1 MVYQVIRSITQLNTN
16 IHKNFYYIN
25 KFYSIKDRN
34 CFQNTQKMEFLN
46 LDESVQSAIRIAKSI
61 AREFGNKYYT
71 PAHLLKAL
79 LHKEVGTGS
88 FVTALGKDASFLEE
102 WAEIRIEDCEK
113 FAGVTE
119 IEPNE
124 KIHKVFEEADNIRLK
139 LGLLQ
144 INPIC
149 TLGAIA
155 KPEVGFSAD
164 QLKSFPIREKEILD
178 FFLQGDNLQLHT
190 LQQVDGKE
198 ASSSSVKPLTNLLKY
213 CIDKTAQARENKIF
227 PIVCRNKEN
236 RQMLEILGRHSK
248 PNVMIIGDSGV
259 GKTAMVEGLAY
270 DIVNE
275 KVPSFLSGTTIW
287 ELDNGALIAGATYKG
302 EIEDR
307 LKNIIK
313 ELRQIDRVIL
323 FIDEIHTLLDP
334 KQGNAG
340 ATNIL
345 KPELSKGNLTVI
357 GATTIDEYRKLIEPD
372 YAFSRRFEV
381 LQIEEPTTDSATSM
395 VQFVREKYRDFH
407 QLEVSDEALTK
418 CVLMAKRY
426 VKDRR
431 LPDSAIDL
439 LDRTM
444 SAVKMTNE
452 IAVSDHLLLLN
463 KLSVLEEKRTEVSE
477 EEFLDEVSLL
487 WKDFSSHLN
496 PIMQGYVAQ
505 EAKID
510 ENTTASV
517 IFDTL
522 NQIAD
527 KLHHFTKNPIKQVE
541 EEHLACVV
549 AAKTNIPVGKIQE
562 GEKEKL
568 LNMEHQL
575 QKRVVGQNHAIK
587 SLVDAILESRSGM
600 NKQGQPIGSFFFLGP
615 TGTGKTELTK
625 SLAEALFN
633 DEKAMIRFDMSE
645 FKEEHSAA
653 LLYGAPPG
661 YVGYEEGGL
670 LVNKIRQQPYSVVLF
685 DEIEKAHSSVYD
697 IFLQIMDE
705 GKLHDRLG
713 KEGDFSNAIIIFTSN
728 VGSEWIAKE
737 MTEGKLPTTIQMME
751 IMGSYFRPEFLA
763 RLSEIVPFSPIQE
776 EMLLKIFDIQFK
788 GFRKLLQAQDM
799 DIKLTDEAKKML
811 AFKGFTPKYG
821 ARQVAGTIR
830 NYLRRPISRMILSG
844 ELKKGQ
850 LLKGK
855 LVDNELFWEVE
866 TLL

>member
-1 MVYQVIRSITQLNTN
+1 M
-16 IHKNFYYIN
+16 
-25 KFYSIKDRN
+25 D
-34 CFQNTQKMEFLN
+34 FLN

-61 AREFGNKYYT
+61 AREYGNKCFT

-79 LHKEVGTGS
+79 LHKEVGLGS
-88 FVTALGKDASFLEE
+88 FVVSLGKDALFLEE
-102 WAEIRIEDCEK
+102 WAEIRMEEYERL
-113 FAGVTE
+113 AGVTE
-119 IEPNE
+119 VDADE
-124 KIHKVFEEADNIRLK
+124 KIPKVFEEADNVRLK

-149 TLGAIA
+149 TLCALA
-155 KPEVGFSAD
+155 KPEIGFSAD

-178 FFLQGDNLQLHT
+178 FFLQGDHIPLQT
-190 LQQVDGKE
+190 LQQAEGQE
-198 ASSSSVKPLTNLLKY
+198 NTRTTSQPLTNLLKY
-213 CIDKTAQARENKIF
+213 CIDKTAQAREQNLS
-227 PIVCRNKEN
+227 PIVGRNKET

-259 GKTAMVEGLAY
+259 GKTAIVDGLVY
-270 DIVNE
+270 DIINE
-275 KVPSFLSGTTIW
+275 KVPSFLSETTVW

-313 ELRQIDRVIL
+313 ELRQMDRVIL

-340 ATNIL
+340 AANIL

-357 GATTIDEYRKLIEPD
+357 GATTTDEYRKLIEPD
-372 YAFSRRFEV
+372 HAFSRRFEV
-381 LQIEEPTTDSATSM
+381 LSIEEPTVENATAMLHFSLA
-395 VQFVREKYRDFH
+395 KYKEFH
-407 QLEVSDEALTK
+407 KLDVSDEALSK
-418 CVLMAKRY
+418 CVTMAKRY

-452 IAVSDHLLLLN
+452 AAPTDHLSLLQQL
-463 KLSVLEEKRTEVSE
+463 KELEEKRIDLTDDDFLKELSEV
-477 EEFLDEVSLL
+477 
-487 WKDFSSHLN
+487 WRDFSVGLSPIVKGFLN
-496 PIMQGYVAQ
+496 QDI
-505 EAKID
+505 KID
-510 ENTTASV
+510 ENTNSDTV
-517 IFDTL
+517 WDTL
-522 NQIAD
+522 NTVASQLEA
-527 KLHHFTKNPIKQVE
+527 FAKNPIQKVE
-541 EEHLACVV
+541 EEHLASVV

-568 LNMEHQL
+568 LQMEQVL
-575 QKRVVGQNHAIK
+575 QQRVVGQDHAIK
-587 SLVDAILESRSGM
+587 SLTDAILESRSGM

-670 LVNKIRQQPYSVVLF
+670 LVNKIREQPYSVVLF
-685 DEIEKAHSSVYD
+685 DEIEKAHASVYD

-728 VGSEWIAKE
+728 VGSDWIAQE
-737 MTEGKLPTTIQMME
+737 MSEGRHPSTIQMME
-751 IMGSYFRPEFLA
+751 IMGRYFRPEFLA
-763 RLSEIVPFSPIQE
+763 RLSEIVPFSPIKE

-788 GFRKLLQAQDM
+788 GFRKLLQAQNM
-799 DIKLTDEAKKML
+799 DITLTDEAKKTL

-844 ELKKGQ
+844 TLKKGH
-850 LLKGK
+850 LLVGN
-855 LVDNELFWEVE
+855 LGEQEEIIWEVKE
-866 TLL
+866 L

>member
-1 MVYQVIRSITQLNTN
+1 
-16 IHKNFYYIN
+16 
-25 KFYSIKDRN
+25 
-34 CFQNTQKMEFLN
+34 MEFLN
-46 LDESVQSAIRIAKSI
+46 LDESVQSAIKIAKSI
-61 AREFGNKYYT
+61 AREYGNKYYT

-79 LHKEVGTGS
+79 LHKEVGIGS
-88 FVTALGKDASFLEE
+88 FVTALGKDALFLEE

-113 FAGVTE
+113 FSGITE
-119 IEPNE
+119 IEADK

-155 KPEVGFSAD
+155 KPEVGFFTD
-164 QLKSFPIREKEILD
+164 QLKSFPIRERDILD
-178 FFLQGDNLQLHT
+178 FFLQGDNLQLHS
-190 LQQVDGKE
+190 LHQAEGQDIEK
-198 ASSSSVKPLTNLLKY
+198 ASVKPLTNLLKY
-213 CIDKTAQARENKIF
+213 CIDKTAQAMENKIF
-227 PIVCRNKEN
+227 PIVCRSKEN

-259 GKTAMVEGLAY
+259 GKTAMVDGLVY
-270 DIVNE
+270 DIINE

-313 ELRQIDRVIL
+313 ELRQMDKVIL

-340 ATNIL
+340 AANIL

-357 GATTIDEYRKLIEPD
+357 GVTTIDEYRKLIEPD
-372 YAFSRRFEV
+372 HAFSRRFEV
-381 LQIEEPTTDSATSM
+381 LQIEEPTTDNATLM
-395 VQFVREKYRDFH
+395 VQFVLEKYKDFH
-407 QLEVSDEALTK
+407 QLEVSEEALKK

-452 IAVSDHLLLLN
+452 TANSDHISLLEN
-463 KLSVLEEKRTEVSE
+463 LSKLEENRLEFSE
-477 EEFLDEVSLL
+477 EDFSNKVSLL

-496 PIMQGYVAQ
+496 PIIQGHINQ
-505 EAKID
+505 EVKID
-510 ENTTASV
+510 ENTTGSAV
-517 IFDTL
+517 FTL
-522 NQIAD
+522 LNEVVV
-527 KLHHFTKNPIKQVE
+527 KLHHFTKNPIKQVDE
-541 EEHLACVV
+541 DHLACVV

-562 GEKEKL
+562 GEKERL
-568 LNMEHQL
+568 LKMESQL

-713 KEGDFSNAIIIFTSN
+713 KEGDFSNAIVIFTSN

-737 MTEGKLPTTIQMME
+737 MNEGRQPTTIQMME
-751 IMGSYFRPEFLA
+751 IMGNYFRPEFLA
-763 RLSEIVPFSPIQE
+763 RLSEIVPFSPIKE
-776 EMLLKIFDIQFK
+776 EMLMQIFDIQFK
-788 GFRKLLQAQDM
+788 GFRKLLQAQSM
-799 DIKLTDEAKKML
+799 DITLTDEAKKML

-844 ELKKGQ
+844 KLKKDQ
-850 LLKGK
+850 KLKGSLSTNEE
-855 LVDNELFWEVE
+855 LVWEVE
-866 TLL
+866 NL

>member
-1 MVYQVIRSITQLNTN
+1 M
-16 IHKNFYYIN
+16 
-25 KFYSIKDRN
+25 D
-34 CFQNTQKMEFLN
+34 FLN

-61 AREFGNKYYT
+61 AREYGNKCFT

-79 LHKEVGTGS
+79 LHKEVGLGS
-88 FVTALGKDASFLEE
+88 FVVSLGKDALFLEE
-102 WAEIRIEDCEK
+102 WAEIRMEEYERL
-113 FAGVTE
+113 AGVTE
-119 IEPNE
+119 VDADE
-124 KIHKVFEEADNIRLK
+124 KIPKVFEEADNVRLK

-149 TLGAIA
+149 TLCALA
-155 KPEVGFSAD
+155 KPEIGFSAD

-178 FFLQGDNLQLHT
+178 FFLQGDHIPLQT
-190 LQQVDGKE
+190 LQQAEGQE
-198 ASSSSVKPLTNLLKY
+198 NTRTTSQPLTNLLKY
-213 CIDKTAQARENKIF
+213 CIDKTAQAREQNLS
-227 PIVCRNKEN
+227 PIVGRNKET

-259 GKTAMVEGLAY
+259 GKTAIIDGLVY
-270 DIVNE
+270 DIINE
-275 KVPSFLSGTTIW
+275 KVPFFLSETTVW

-313 ELRQIDRVIL
+313 ELRQMDRVIL

-340 ATNIL
+340 AANIL

-357 GATTIDEYRKLIEPD
+357 GATTTDEYRKLIEPD
-372 YAFSRRFEV
+372 HAFSRRFEV
-381 LQIEEPTTDSATSM
+381 LSIEEPTAENATAMLHFSLA
-395 VQFVREKYRDFH
+395 KYKEFH
-407 QLEVSDEALTK
+407 KLDVSDEALSK
-418 CVLMAKRY
+418 CVTMAKRY

-452 IAVSDHLLLLN
+452 AATTDHLSLLQQL
-463 KLSVLEEKRTEVSE
+463 KELEEKRIDLTDDDFLKELSEV
-477 EEFLDEVSLL
+477 
-487 WKDFSSHLN
+487 WRDFSVGLSPIVKGFLN
-496 PIMQGYVAQ
+496 QDI
-505 EAKID
+505 KID
-510 ENTTASV
+510 ENTNSDTV
-517 IFDTL
+517 WETL
-522 NQIAD
+522 NTVASQLEA
-527 KLHHFTKNPIKQVE
+527 FAKNPIQKVE
-541 EEHLACVV
+541 EEHLASVV

-568 LNMEHQL
+568 LQMEQL
-575 QKRVVGQNHAIK
+575 LQQRVVGQNHAIK
-587 SLVDAILESRSGM
+587 SLTDAILESRSGM

-670 LVNKIRQQPYSVVLF
+670 LVNKIREQPYSVVLF
-685 DEIEKAHSSVYD
+685 DEIEKAHASVYD

-728 VGSEWIAKE
+728 VGSDWIAQE
-737 MTEGKLPTTIQMME
+737 MSEGRYPSTIQMME
-751 IMGSYFRPEFLA
+751 IMGRYFRPEFLA
-763 RLSEIVPFSPIQE
+763 RLSEIVPFSPIKE

-788 GFRKLLQAQDM
+788 GFRKLLQAQNM
-799 DIKLTDEAKKML
+799 DITLTDEAKKTL

-844 ELKKGQ
+844 TLKKGH
-850 LLKGK
+850 LLVGN
-855 LVDNELFWEVE
+855 LGEQEEIIWEVKE
-866 TLL
+866 L

>member
-1 MVYQVIRSITQLNTN
+1 M
-16 IHKNFYYIN
+16 
-25 KFYSIKDRN
+25 D
-34 CFQNTQKMEFLN
+34 FLN

-61 AREFGNKYYT
+61 AREYGNKCFT

-79 LHKEVGTGS
+79 LHKEVGLGS
-88 FVTALGKDASFLEE
+88 FVVSLGKDALFLEE
-102 WAEIRIEDCEK
+102 WAEIRMEEYERL
-113 FAGVTE
+113 AGVTE
-119 IEPNE
+119 VDADE
-124 KIHKVFEEADNIRLK
+124 KIPKVFEEADNVRLK

-149 TLGAIA
+149 TLCALA
-155 KPEVGFSAD
+155 KPETGFSAD

-178 FFLQGDNLQLHT
+178 FFLQGDHIPLQV
-190 LQQVDGKE
+190 LQQSEGQE
-198 ASSSSVKPLTNLLKY
+198 NSGTASQPLTNLLKY
-213 CIDKTAQARENKIF
+213 CIDKTAQAREQNLS
-227 PIVCRNKEN
+227 PIVGRNKET

-259 GKTAMVEGLAY
+259 GKTAIVDGLVY
-270 DIVNE
+270 DIINE
-275 KVPSFLSGTTIW
+275 KVPSFLSETTVW

-313 ELRQIDRVIL
+313 ELRQMDRVIL

-340 ATNIL
+340 AANIL

-357 GATTIDEYRKLIEPD
+357 GATTTDEYRKLIEPD
-372 YAFSRRFEV
+372 HAFSRRFEV
-381 LQIEEPTTDSATSM
+381 LSIEEPTVENATAMLHFSLA
-395 VQFVREKYRDFH
+395 KYKEFH
-407 QLEVSDEALTK
+407 KLDVSDEALSK
-418 CVLMAKRY
+418 CVTMAKRY

-452 IAVSDHLLLLN
+452 AATTDHLSLLQQL
-463 KLSVLEEKRTEVSE
+463 KELEEKRIDLTEDDFLKELSE
-477 EEFLDEVSLL
+477 V
-487 WKDFSSHLN
+487 WRDFSVGLSPIVKGFLN
-496 PIMQGYVAQ
+496 QDI
-505 EAKID
+505 KID
-510 ENTTASV
+510 ENTNSDTV
-517 IFDTL
+517 WETL
-522 NQIAD
+522 NTVASQLEA
-527 KLHHFTKNPIKQVE
+527 FAKNPIQKVE
-541 EEHLACVV
+541 EEHLASVV

-568 LNMEHQL
+568 LQMEQL
-575 QKRVVGQNHAIK
+575 LQQRVVGQNHAIK
-587 SLVDAILESRSGM
+587 SLTDAILESRSGM

-670 LVNKIRQQPYSVVLF
+670 LVNKIREQPYSVVLF
-685 DEIEKAHSSVYD
+685 DEIEKAHASVYD

-728 VGSEWIAKE
+728 VGSDWIAQE
-737 MTEGKLPTTIQMME
+737 MSEGRYPSTIQMME
-751 IMGSYFRPEFLA
+751 IMGRYFRPEFLA
-763 RLSEIVPFSPIQE
+763 RLSEIVPFSPIKE

-788 GFRKLLQAQDM
+788 GFRKLLQAQNM
-799 DIKLTDEAKKML
+799 DITLTDEAKKTL

-844 ELKKGQ
+844 TLKKGH
-850 LLKGK
+850 LLVGN
-855 LVDNELFWEVE
+855 LGEQEEIIWEVKE
-866 TLL
+866 L

>member
-1 MVYQVIRSITQLNTN
+1 M
-16 IHKNFYYIN
+16 
-25 KFYSIKDRN
+25 D
-34 CFQNTQKMEFLN
+34 FLN

-61 AREFGNKYYT
+61 AREYGNKYYT

-79 LHKEVGTGS
+79 LHKEVGLGS
-88 FVTALGKDASFLEE
+88 FVVSLGKDALFLEE
-102 WAEIRIEDCEK
+102 WAEIRMEECERL
-113 FAGVTE
+113 AGVTE
-119 IEPNE
+119 VDADE
-124 KIHKVFEEADNIRLK
+124 KIPKIFEEADNVRLK

-149 TLGAIA
+149 TLCALA
-155 KPEVGFSAD
+155 KPETGFSAD

-178 FFLQGDNLQLHT
+178 FFLQGDHIPLQV
-190 LQQVDGKE
+190 LQQSEGQE
-198 ASSSSVKPLTNLLKY
+198 NSGTASQPLTNLLKY
-213 CIDKTAQARENKIF
+213 CIDKTAQAREQNLS
-227 PIVCRNKEN
+227 PIVGRNKET

-259 GKTAMVEGLAY
+259 GKTAIVDGLVY
-270 DIVNE
+270 DIINE
-275 KVPSFLSGTTIW
+275 KVPSFLSETTVW

-313 ELRQIDRVIL
+313 ELRQMDRVIL

-340 ATNIL
+340 AANIL

-357 GATTIDEYRKLIEPD
+357 GATTTDEYRKLIEPD
-372 YAFSRRFEV
+372 LAFSRRFEV
-381 LQIEEPTTDSATSM
+381 LSIEEPLSLL
-395 VQFVREKYRDFH
+395 Q
-407 QLEVSDEALTK
+407 QLKE
-418 CVLMAKRY
+418 
-426 VKDRR
+426 
-431 LPDSAIDL
+431 
-439 LDRTM
+439 
-444 SAVKMTNE
+444 
-452 IAVSDHLLLLN
+452 
-463 KLSVLEEKRTEVSE
+463 LEEKRIDLTEDDFLKELSE
-477 EEFLDEVSLL
+477 V
-487 WKDFSSHLN
+487 WRDFSVGLSPIVKGFLN
-496 PIMQGYVAQ
+496 QDV
-505 EAKID
+505 KID
-510 ENTTASV
+510 ENTNSDTV
-517 IFDTL
+517 WDTL
-522 NQIAD
+522 NTVASQLEA
-527 KLHHFTKNPIKQVE
+527 FAKNPIQKVE
-541 EEHLACVV
+541 EEHLASVV

-568 LNMEHQL
+568 LQMEQVL
-575 QKRVVGQNHAIK
+575 QQRVIGQDHAIK
-587 SLVDAILESRSGM
+587 SLTDAILESRSGM

-670 LVNKIRQQPYSVVLF
+670 LVNKIREQPYSVVLF
-685 DEIEKAHSSVYD
+685 DEIEKAHASVYD

-728 VGSEWIAKE
+728 VGSDWIAQE
-737 MTEGKLPTTIQMME
+737 MSEGRHPSTIQMME
-751 IMGSYFRPEFLA
+751 IMGRYFRPEFLA
-763 RLSEIVPFSPIQE
+763 RLSEIVPFSPIKE

-788 GFRKLLQAQDM
+788 GFRKLLQAQNM
-799 DIKLTDEAKKML
+799 DITLTDEAKKTL

-844 ELKKGQ
+844 TLKKGH
-850 LLKGK
+850 LLVGN
-855 LVDNELFWEVE
+855 LGEQEEIIWEVKE
-866 TLL
+866 L

>member
-1 MVYQVIRSITQLNTN
+1 M
-16 IHKNFYYIN
+16 
-25 KFYSIKDRN
+25 D
-34 CFQNTQKMEFLN
+34 FLN

-61 AREFGNKYYT
+61 AREYGNKCFT

-79 LHKEVGTGS
+79 LHKEVGLGS
-88 FVTALGKDASFLEE
+88 FVVSLGKDALFLEE
-102 WAEIRIEDCEK
+102 WAEIRMEEYERL
-113 FAGVTE
+113 AGVTE
-119 IEPNE
+119 VDADE
-124 KIHKVFEEADNIRLK
+124 KIPKVFEEADNVRLK

-149 TLGAIA
+149 TLCALA
-155 KPEVGFSAD
+155 KPEIGFSAD

-178 FFLQGDNLQLHT
+178 FFLQGDHIPLQT
-190 LQQVDGKE
+190 LQQAEGQE
-198 ASSSSVKPLTNLLKY
+198 NTRTTSQPLTNLLKY
-213 CIDKTAQARENKIF
+213 CIDKTAQAREQNLS
-227 PIVCRNKEN
+227 PIVGRNKET

-259 GKTAMVEGLAY
+259 GKTAIVDGLVY
-270 DIVNE
+270 DIINE
-275 KVPSFLSGTTIW
+275 KVPSFLSETTVW

-313 ELRQIDRVIL
+313 ELRQMDRVIL

-340 ATNIL
+340 AANIL

-357 GATTIDEYRKLIEPD
+357 GATTTDEYRKLIEPD
-372 YAFSRRFEV
+372 HAFSRRFEV
-381 LQIEEPTTDSATSM
+381 LSIEEPTAENATAMLHFSL
-395 VQFVREKYRDFH
+395 EKYKAFH
-407 QLEVSDEALTK
+407 KLDVSDEALSK
-418 CVLMAKRY
+418 CVTMAKRY

-452 IAVSDHLLLLN
+452 AAPTDHLSLLQQL
-463 KLSVLEEKRTEVSE
+463 KELEEKRIDLTEDDFLKELSE
-477 EEFLDEVSLL
+477 V
-487 WKDFSSHLN
+487 WRDFSVGLSPIVKGFLN
-496 PIMQGYVAQ
+496 QDV
-505 EAKID
+505 KID
-510 ENTTASV
+510 ENTKSDTV
-517 IFDTL
+517 WDTL
-522 NQIAD
+522 NTVASQLEA
-527 KLHHFTKNPIKQVE
+527 FAKNPIQKVE
-541 EEHLACVV
+541 EEHLASVV

-568 LNMEHQL
+568 LQMEQVL
-575 QKRVVGQNHAIK
+575 QQRVVGQDHAIK
-587 SLVDAILESRSGM
+587 SLTDAILESRSGM

-670 LVNKIRQQPYSVVLF
+670 LVNKIREQPYSVVLF
-685 DEIEKAHSSVYD
+685 DEIEKAHASVYD

-728 VGSEWIAKE
+728 VGSDWIAQE
-737 MTEGKLPTTIQMME
+737 MSEGRYPSTIQMME
-751 IMGSYFRPEFLA
+751 IMGRYFRPEFLA
-763 RLSEIVPFSPIQE
+763 RLSEIVPFSPIKE

-788 GFRKLLQAQDM
+788 GFRKLLQAQNM
-799 DIKLTDEAKKML
+799 DITLTDEAKKTL

-844 ELKKGQ
+844 TLKKGH
-850 LLKGK
+850 LLVGN
-855 LVDNELFWEVE
+855 LGEQEEIIWEVKE
-866 TLL
+866 L